1 MRKLQSSKKKAHSLL
16 SLRFLPR
23 EKSPRS
29 SQKDRKEAKE
39 SKSEEGGGEELVF
52 NFILVFM
59 ANRHLSRSIVLQ
71 TLFEW
76 DFSPTKKSTSVND
89 DLKKVLDRN
98 LKEFAP
104 GLEDDNFV
112 LKLLGDVLKKHS
124 TIDKIIEK
132 AAPDWPI
139 DKISIVDRN
148 ILRIGLTELL
158 FGDRSQVPPKVAINE
173 AIELAKTFGGENS
186 GKFVNGVL
194 GAVYKEIGEP
204 DKEHQKTDKK
214 KSDTKEP
221 KEPVDIS
228 KLPVENLGG
237 ALVYAKK
244 PARPDDTGRSGGDG
258 TIVFAFV
265 HDVFGYWTLS
275 KGKIEA
281 GGDLKEGAVKAIK
294 KEIGLDAKIE
304 ETLGTNEYVAT
315 HPEKGKSLKKVVY
328 FLASSEYRELELEK
342 SGGLDGARWFEMTEV
357 PELRIYNDII
367 PLIAKAV
374 EIISSKKL

>member
-1 MRKLQSSKKKAHSLL
+1 
-16 SLRFLPR
+16 
-23 EKSPRS
+23 
-29 SQKDRKEAKE
+29 
-39 SKSEEGGGEELVF
+39 
-52 NFILVFM
+52 M

-76 DFSPTKKSTSVND
+76 DFLSAQASGPTDKNNGQKDGILGVDVKKI
-89 DLKKVLDRN
+89 LERN

-112 LKLLGDVLKKHS
+112 STLLEEVLKNHAK
-124 TIDKIIEK
+124 IDEIIK
-132 AAPDWPI
+132 ASAPDWPLE
-139 DKISIVDRN
+139 KISIVDRN

-158 FGDRSQVPPKVAINE
+158 FSDRNQVPPKVAINE

-204 DKEHQKTDKK
+204 GKEHQRMPDKK
-214 KSDTKEP
+214 KNYAKTEDLKETAD
-221 KEPVDIS
+221 VS

-237 ALVYAKK
+237 ALVYTKK
-244 PARPDDTGRSGGDG
+244 PAEAAGESDD
-258 TIVFAFV
+258 ILFALV

-275 KGKIEA
+275 KGKVEVTE
-281 GGDLKEGAVKAIK
+281 DLEQGTRREIKE
-294 KEIGLDAKIE
+294 EIGLDIKIE
-304 ETLGTNEYVAT
+304 EKLGTNEYVAT
-315 HPEKGKSLKKVVY
+315 HPERGKTLKKVTY
-328 FLASSEYRELELEK
+328 FLAYSEYKELELEK
-342 SGGLDGARWFEMTEV
+342 SGGLDGARWFELSEI

-374 EIISSKKL
+374 EIISKKR